1 MLYNYMKDNSKLI
14 FFTLFMLEAITKKE
28 MEELN
33 FFHSNFFLLDLRIYP
48 SPILY
53 RLFIDQKIILIQ
65 INTYLKLQKNLH
77 HKTLSDFENEQYF
90 SFLQYI
96 KKFYL
101 IYSNTTISVKKR
113 KPNYLAIKGLILTKY
128 YLQSLTED

>member
-1 MLYNYMKDNSKLI
+1 MLSNYMKQNSKLI
-14 FFTLFMLEAITKKE
+14 FFTLFILEAITKKE

-33 FFHSNFFLLDLRIYP
+33 FFHSKLFLLELIIYP

-53 RLFIDQKIILIQ
+53 RLFRDQKIIIIQ

>member
-1 MLYNYMKDNSKLI
+1 MKDNLKLI
-14 FFTLFMLEAITKKE
+14 FFTLFILEAITKKE

-33 FFHSNFFLLDLRIYP
+33 FFHSKLFLLELIIYP

-53 RLFIDQKIILIQ
+53 RLFRDQKIIIIQ

>member
-1 MLYNYMKDNSKLI
+1 MLSNYMKQNSKLI
-14 FFTLFMLEAITKKE
+14 FFTLFILEAITKKE

-33 FFHSNFFLLDLRIYP
+33 FFHSKLFLLELIIYP

-53 RLFIDQKIILIQ
+53 RLFRDQKIIIIQ
-65 INTYLKLQKNLH
+65 INTYLELQKNVH
-77 HKTLSDFENEQYF
+77 HKTLCDFKNEQYF

>member
-1 MLYNYMKDNSKLI
+1 MLYNYMNDSLKLI
-14 FFTLFMLEAITKKE
+14 FFTLFILEAITKKE

-33 FFHSNFFLLDLRIYP
+33 FFHSKLFLLELIIYP

-53 RLFIDQKIILIQ
+53 RLFRDQKIIIIQ

>member
-1 MLYNYMKDNSKLI
+1 MLYNYMKDNLKLI
-14 FFTLFMLEAITKKE
+14 FFTLFILEAITKKE

-33 FFHSNFFLLDLRIYP
+33 FFHSKLFLLELIIYP

-53 RLFIDQKIILIQ
+53 RLFRDQKIIIIQ